1 MATGASRI
9 GGGDASPKACF
20 GACQCCRHPWCF
32 GSVWHPRSDADI
44 ATAAILGRTQL
55 SNILAWQFC
64 GVLRS
69 SNPPRPADCA
79 VCDGNAVWCDNH
91 YRVYSGNQLAIF
103 TGHRHQCCQSYKPIF
118 EIGII
123 VGVVNVFLRL
133 MPTDNNPPHSV
144 EPNKL
149 LARIP
154 RAKRGDLISL
164 TVMDHYVEVTT
175 TRGKHLML
183 MRFSD
188 ALAEIPSGISLQVHL
203 SYWVA
208 HAQIEGHIHN
218 GKRLLLIT
226 SAQDEIPVS
235 SSFRKAVRAMGV
247 GPSKGR

>member
-1 MATGASRI
+1 M
-9 GGGDASPKACF
+9 
-20 GACQCCRHPWCF
+20 
-32 GSVWHPRSDADI
+32 
-44 ATAAILGRTQL
+44 
-55 SNILAWQFC
+55 
-64 GVLRS
+64 
-69 SNPPRPADCA
+69 
-79 VCDGNAVWCDNH
+79 
-91 YRVYSGNQLAIF
+91 
-103 TGHRHQCCQSYKPIF
+103 
-118 EIGII
+118 
-123 VGVVNVFLRL
+123 
-133 MPTDNNPPHSV
+133 
-144 EPNKL
+144 
-149 LARIP
+149 
-154 RAKRGDLISL
+154 AKRGDLISL